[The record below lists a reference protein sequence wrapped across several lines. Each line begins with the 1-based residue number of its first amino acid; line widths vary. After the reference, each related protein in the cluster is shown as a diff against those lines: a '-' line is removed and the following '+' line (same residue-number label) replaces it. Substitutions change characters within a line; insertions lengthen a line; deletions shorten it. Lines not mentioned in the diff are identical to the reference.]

1 MTGEVKLELRLSR
14 TNAGAGTPMVYW
26 KPDGG
31 RFKFRY
37 RRRPPPRM
45 PRPPGSPQP
54 VLPRRERGRPADAR
68 RRRSSNTLKLV
79 KGGIYDMK
87 IKVEPEGTKLV
98 NQQLHLSYR
107 SDDSKPLKN
116 ELLQLGSS
124 GTFAKNTF
132 QTKWHCKADSS
143 SKEGRVHIFLNLG
156 IEDFGQLE
164 LPMVA
169 KVYDPEKG
177 NFRAGK
183 PLNAV
188 TVAFGLGEDG
198 HKVNVL
204 QQNFV

>member
-1 MTGEVKLELRLSR
+1 M
-14 TNAGAGTPMVYW
+14 
-26 KPDGG
+26 
-31 RFKFRY
+31 
-37 RRRPPPRM
+37 
-45 PRPPGSPQP
+45 
-54 VLPRRERGRPADAR
+54 
-68 RRRSSNTLKLV
+68 

-188 TVAFGLGEDG
+188 TVTFGLGEDG